1 MDKQQ
6 LYNKIWTVSLILL
19 CTDVLFLAMWKVLNL
34 NLPDM
39 VIRGAG
45 FFMMGLLAVFAFA
58 TVKKVP
64 AEEMERGREIE
75 RAKREEMSD
84 EQE

>member
-6 LYNKIWTVSLILL
+6 LYNRIWTVSLVLL
-19 CTDVLFLAMWKVLNL
+19 CADVLFLAMWKALNL

-39 VIRGAG
+39 VVRGAG
-45 FFMMGLLAVFAFA
+45 FFMMGLIAVFAFA

-64 AEEMERGREIE
+64 AEDMERGRAIE
-75 RAKREEMSD
+75 RAKREEQPD